1 MVLLGLMFISMML
14 EALGVSLVTQA
25 LALLTQHDIALRY
38 PAFQSVLDALGN
50 PSQKTLVIGAMV

>member
-1 MVLLGLMFISMML
+1 MVLLGLMLITMML

-38 PAFQSVLDALGN
+38 RAFQSVLDALGN
-50 PSQKTLVIGAMV
+50 PSQ